1 MRRADRLFQ
10 IVQYLR
16 GRRLTTAAQLAEWLQ
31 VSQRTVYRDIQDLER
46 SGVPIEGETGVGY
59 RLRPEFD
66 LPPLMFTYEEV
77 EALVAGARMIG
88 SWGSPQLKQAA
99 ELALAKIAAALP
111 EPRRIELERTRLY
124 AMSYADPAVGDVLDT
139 LRHVIAGRVVTLLD
153 YKDAA
158 AKPSTRHV
166 WPLGLYFWGNT
177 WSLAACASCA
187 RTSATSAWT
196 ASPAPTPPS
205 GNTRTKPAAGWKI
218 SSAPC
223 ARKGNGVDNKPPFP
237 G

>member
-16 GRRLTTAAQLAEWLQ
+16 GRRLTTAQQLAEWLQ

-46 SGVPIEGETGVGY
+46 TGVPVEGEAGVGY

-66 LPPLMFTYEEV
+66 LPPLMFTFEEI

-88 SWGSPQLKQAA
+88 GWGSPQLRQAS

-111 EPRRIELERTRLY
+111 EHRRIELERTRLY
-124 AMSYADPAVGDVLDT
+124 ALNFAGDEHTGGDVVDT
-139 LRHVIAGRVVTLLD
+139 LRRVIADRCVTLLD

-158 AKPSTRHV
+158 AQSSTRHV
-166 WPLGLYFWGNT
+166 WPLGLYFWGHV
-177 WSLAACASCA
+177 WSLAAWCELRQDFRNFRLDRIAGAFSTE
-187 RTSATSAWT
+187 RQY
-196 ASPAPTPPS
+196 PDQS
-205 GNTRTKPAAGWKI
+205 GRRLEDFVRAMRTKPKQG
-218 SSAPC
+218 
-223 ARKGNGVDNKPPFP
+223 
-237 G
+237 

>member
-16 GRRLTTAAQLAEWLQ
+16 GRRLTTAAQLAEWLEI
-31 VSQRTVYRDIQDLER
+31 SQRTVYRDIQDLER
-46 SGVPIEGETGVGY
+46 TGVPIEGEAGVGY

-66 LPPLMFTYEEV
+66 MPPLMFTYAEV

-88 SWGSPQLKQAA
+88 SWGSPQLRQAS

-124 AMSYADPAVGDVLDT
+124 AMSYANPAVGDVLDT

-158 AKPSTRHV
+158 SQPSTRHV
-166 WPLGLYFWGNT
+166 WPLGLYFWGST
-177 WSLAACASCA
+177 WSLAAWCELRKDFRNFRLDRIVGAFSSE
-187 RTSATSAWT
+187 RQY
-196 ASPAPTPPS
+196 PDE
-205 GNTRTKPAAGWKI
+205 AGRRLEDFVRAMR
-218 SSAPC
+218 SES
-223 ARKGNGVDNKPPFP
+223 RKGES
-237 G
+237 

>member
-16 GRRLTTAAQLAEWLQ
+16 GRRLTTAAQLADWLE

-46 SGVPIEGETGVGY
+46 TGVPIEGEAGVGY

-66 LPPLMFTYEEV
+66 MPPLMFTYEEV

-88 SWGSPQLKQAA
+88 SWGSPQLRQAS

-111 EPRRIELERTRLY
+111 EARRIELERTRLY

-158 AKPSTRHV
+158 SQASTRHV
-166 WPLGLYFWGNT
+166 WPLGLYFWGNV
-177 WSLAACASCA
+177 WSLAAWCELRRDFRNFRLDRIGGAFSTE
-187 RTSATSAWT
+187 RQY
-196 ASPAPTPPS
+196 PDE
-205 GNTRTKPAAGWKI
+205 AGFRLEDFVRAMRSKK
-218 SSAPC
+218 AE
-223 ARKGNGVDNKPPFP
+223 K
-237 G
+237 

>member
-16 GRRLTTAAQLAEWLQ
+16 GRRLTTAAQLADWLE

-46 SGVPIEGETGVGY
+46 TGVPIEGEAGVGY

-66 LPPLMFTYEEV
+66 LPPLMFSYAEV

-111 EPRRIELERTRLY
+111 EPRRIEMERTRLY
-124 AMSYADPAVGDVLDT
+124 ALSGAAPAVGDVLDT
-139 LRHVIAGRVVTLLD
+139 LRHVIDGRVVTLLD

-158 AKPSTRHV
+158 GQPSTRHV
-166 WPLGLYFWGNT
+166 WPLGLYFWGST
-177 WSLAACASCA
+177 WTLAAWCEL
-187 RTSATSAWT
+187 RKDFR
-196 ASPAPTPPS
+196 
-205 GNTRTKPAAGWKI
+205 NFRLDRIAGAY
-218 SSAPC
+218 STE
-223 ARKGNGVDNKPPFP
+223 RRFP
-237 G
+237 DEAGRRLEDFVRAMRSEKRE

>member
-46 SGVPIEGETGVGY
+46 TGVPVEGEAGVGY

-66 LPPLMFTYEEV
+66 LPPLMFTFAEI

-88 SWGSPQLKQAA
+88 SWGSPELRQAS

-111 EPRRIELERTRLY
+111 EHRRIELERTRLY
-124 AMSYADPAVGDVLDT
+124 ALNFADDSGKDRDGDVLDT
-139 LRHVIAGRVVTLLD
+139 LRHVIAGRMVTLLD
-153 YKDAA
+153 YSDAA
-158 AKPSTRHV
+158 GKPSTRNV
-166 WPLGLYFWGNT
+166 WPLGLYFWGHV
-177 WSLAACASCA
+177 WSLAAWCELRQDFRNFRLDRIVGAFSTERQYA
-187 RTSATSAWT
+187 DQAGRRLEDFVRAMRA
-196 ASPAPTPPS
+196 
-205 GNTRTKPAAGWKI
+205 KPKQG
-218 SSAPC
+218 
-223 ARKGNGVDNKPPFP
+223 
-237 G
+237 

>member
-16 GRRLTTAAQLAEWLQ
+16 GRRLTTAAQLADWLE

-46 SGVPIEGETGVGY
+46 TGVPIEGEAGVGY

-66 LPPLMFTYEEV
+66 LPPLMFSYEEI

-88 SWGSPQLKQAA
+88 GWGSPQLRQAA

-124 AMSYADPAVGDVLDT
+124 AMNFSDNAVGDVLDT
-139 LRHVIAGRVVTLLD
+139 LRHVIAGRMVTLLD

-158 AKPSTRHV
+158 GQPSTRHV
-166 WPLGLYFWGNT
+166 WPLGLYFWGNV
-177 WSLAACASCA
+177 WSLAAWCELREDFRNFRLDRIVGAFSTERLYPDQGGRRLEDFVRTMRSRTRDPA
-187 RTSATSAWT
+187 RS
-196 ASPAPTPPS
+196 
-205 GNTRTKPAAGWKI
+205 
-218 SSAPC
+218 
-223 ARKGNGVDNKPPFP
+223 
-237 G
+237 